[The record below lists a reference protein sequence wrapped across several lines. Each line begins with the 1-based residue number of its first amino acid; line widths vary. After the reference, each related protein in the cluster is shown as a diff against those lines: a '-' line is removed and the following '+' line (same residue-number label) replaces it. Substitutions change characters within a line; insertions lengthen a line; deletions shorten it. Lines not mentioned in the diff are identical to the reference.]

1 MRYIFFSFV
10 TTLALIASEHTTQHK
25 DANLSDKNATASNR
39 SLFADTNISRDANI
53 TQKHLMEQLE
63 REKKYAKEQKFYMG
77 KEYNL
82 TEHQVD
88 QATVD
93 AVEAIR
99 PDYDFDITDVYRDD
113 I

>member
-1 MRYIFFSFV
+1 MYKALTLLVFFS
-10 TTLALIASEHTTQHK
+10 LLGYAEQNTTQK
-25 DANLSDKNATASNR
+25 KELSVKTNKERNVSKEKQ
-39 SLFADTNISRDANI
+39 SL
-53 TQKHLMEQLE
+53 QKHLQEQLE

-82 TEHQVD
+82 TQHQVD
-88 QATVD
+88 KAAID
-93 AVEAIR
+93 AVNVIE